1 MAGMILQ
8 YVAYAIQAKLLDPLE
23 NGIDCFLSIYFNDI
37 GSDPEGRSNEATE
50 QWKH

>member
-8 YVAYAIQAKLLDPLE
+8 YVAYAIQVKLLDPLE

-37 GSDPEGRSNEATE
+37 GSDPEGRSNEAPE